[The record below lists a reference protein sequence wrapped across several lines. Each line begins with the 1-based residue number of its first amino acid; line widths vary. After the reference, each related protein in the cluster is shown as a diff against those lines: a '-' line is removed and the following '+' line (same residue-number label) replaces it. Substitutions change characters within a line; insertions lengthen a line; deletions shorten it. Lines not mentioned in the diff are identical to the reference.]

1 MQLDIALHLRFRSLI
16 KIALTCV
23 YKLLWKRPNKHRC
36 CRRIKNKLPTN
47 ALLTAWD
54 NSCPTKWSKKTF
66 LAITSSLGWLS
77 NWHRP
82 SLLMPKA
89 KWSWKI
95 ISTNPLE
102 QYFISNGKVRAVE
115 HTFLCHL
122 MSLHKVLQNHT
133 LHEYILI
140 YLLKVFT
147 SYRSQRF

>member
-1 MQLDIALHLRFRSLI
+1 MYINYFEKDQISIDAVAVLRISYLQMLSLQPEI
-16 KIALTCV
+16 
-23 YKLLWKRPNKHRC
+23 
-36 CRRIKNKLPTN
+36 
-47 ALLTAWD
+47 TAVQP
-54 NSCPTKWSKKTF
+54 SEVKKTF

-82 SLLMPKA
+82 SLLTPKA

-115 HTFLCHL
+115 RTFLCHL